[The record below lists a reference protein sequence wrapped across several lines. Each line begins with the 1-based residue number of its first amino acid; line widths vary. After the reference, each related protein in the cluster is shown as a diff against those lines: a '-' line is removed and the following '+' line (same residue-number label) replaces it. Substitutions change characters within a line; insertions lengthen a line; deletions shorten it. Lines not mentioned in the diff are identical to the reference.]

1 MMSQIEFLINDSQK
15 RTNEKITN
23 LINNDYIEWSL
34 LFNKI
39 FMQRFF
45 YIFMIGKIRIVKDV
59 II

>member
-1 MMSQIEFLINDSQK
+1 MMSQIEFLINNSQK

-23 LINNDYIEWSL
+23 LINNEYIEWSF

-39 FMQRFF
+39 FMEKLF
-45 YIFMIGKIRIVKDV
+45 YIFTIGKIRIVKDV

>member
-1 MMSQIEFLINDSQK
+1 MMSQIDFLINDSQK

-23 LINNDYIEWSL
+23 LINNEYIEWSF

-39 FMQRFF
+39 FCKRFF
-45 YIFMIGKIRIVKDV
+45 YIFMIGTIRIVEDV